1 MNVPPPRLFDLSG
14 NARPAA
20 RWVTAGL
27 AAGALICAC
36 GLAAPATSSMPDNL
50 GLCPTLAQAKTT
62 SLVKNGMVTISAAD
76 YCEAVNDAFDT
87 IGVTGYKATLTKGT
101 DSVTLDMDIRK
112 GTQLVGFIEFC
123 LAEEDNSW
131 ITYRERNSSK
141 TFNVM
146 ALVVFGD
153 GDDGAE
159 YFVYTAIAMALAIDP
174 SLDKWDAQK
183 IISYLVD
190 NAERKDNGDFYYQTK
205 NNGIRYALVVSD
217 GDFYLLIG
225 CSKA

>member
-1 MNVPPPRLFDLSG
+1 
-14 NARPAA
+14 
-20 RWVTAGL
+20 
-27 AAGALICAC
+27 
-36 GLAAPATSSMPDNL
+36 MPDNL

-205 NNGIRYALVVSD
+205 NNGIGYGLLVSD
-217 GDFYLLIG
+217 GDFYLFID

>member
-1 MNVPPPRLFDLSG
+1 
-14 NARPAA
+14 
-20 RWVTAGL
+20 
-27 AAGALICAC
+27 
-36 GLAAPATSSMPDNL
+36 MPDNL

-87 IGVTGYKATLTKGT
+87 IGATGYKATLTKGT

-123 LAEEDNSW
+123 LAEEEEDSSW

-141 TFNVM
+141 TFNGM
-146 ALVVFGD
+146 FLVVFGD

-190 NAERKDNGDFYYQTK
+190 NAECKDNGDLYYQTK
-205 NNGIRYALVVSD
+205 NNGIRYALLVSD
-217 GDFYLLIG
+217 GDFYLLID
-225 CSKA
+225 CS